1 MKTLCS
7 SFVLGIG
14 FWMLSGSPAR
24 AQLGGIGDT
33 LKKEAGD
40 AAKQEVMKGA
50 AEKAGLPAPGA
61 PAVAPGADGG
71 AAGAPAGEPS
81 VAAPAAA
88 DAPAAAPGSDTGA
101 ANAPVG
107 EPKVAPGV
115 ADAPTAAPGAAAT
128 AQDTG
133 TLGKMMPKP

>member
-1 MKTLCS
+1 MKTLS
-7 SFVLGIG
+7 SAIVLGIG

-24 AQLGGIGDT
+24 AQVGATGEG
-33 LKKEAGD
+33 LKKWAGD

-61 PAVAPGADGG
+61 PG
-71 AAGAPAGEPS
+71 AAGAAATAPAGEPP
-81 VAAPAAA
+81 VVAPAAA
-88 DAPAAAPGSDTGA
+88 DAPAAAPGSETGA
-101 ANAPVG
+101 ANAPGG

-115 ADAPTAAPGAAAT
+115 ADAPTPAPGAAAP

-133 TLGKMMPKP
+133 ALGKMMPKP